1 MRDPQQQ
8 EHHLHTHVKAVSG
21 LCLSISLSSFCTQLL
36 YLTVAHRE
44 DLCMSPKVE
53 QLKDEVRFHT
63 QWHQLGAPADINPRA
78 PVSRSSRPAPWP
90 A

>member
-8 EHHLHTHVKAVSG
+8 EHHLRTYVRAVSR
-21 LCLSISLSSFCTQLL
+21 LCLSHCLSFCTQLL

-53 QLKDEVRFHT
+53 QLKDEV
-63 QWHQLGAPADINPRA
+63 
-78 PVSRSSRPAPWP
+78 
-90 A
+90 

>member
-8 EHHLHTHVKAVSG
+8 EHRLHTYVKAVSR
-21 LCLSISLSSFCTQLL
+21 LSLSPCLPFCTQLL
-36 YLTVAHRE
+36 CLTVAHRE

-53 QLKDEVRFHT
+53 QLKDEVRVHPP
-63 QWHQLGAPADINPRA
+63 WHQLGAPADINPRA

>member
-8 EHHLHTHVKAVSG
+8 EHHLQTHVKAISR
-21 LCLSISLSSFCTQLL
+21 LCLYHCLSFRTQLL
-36 YLTVAHRE
+36 CLTVAHRE

-53 QLKDEVRFHT
+53 QLKDEVRFHP
-63 QWHQLGAPADINPRA
+63 QWHQLAGPADINPRA

>member
-8 EHHLHTHVKAVSG
+8 EHHHTYVKAVSR
-21 LCLSISLSSFCTQLL
+21 LCLSHCLSFCTQLL

-53 QLKDEVRFHT
+53 QLKDEVRFHP
-63 QWHQLGAPADINPRA
+63 QWHQLATPADINPRA
-78 PVSRSSRPAPWP
+78 PVSRSLRPAPWP

>member
-8 EHHLHTHVKAVSG
+8 EHHLLTCFKAVSR
-21 LCLSISLSSFCTQLL
+21 LCSSHCFSFCTQLL

-53 QLKDEVRFHT
+53 QLKDEV
-63 QWHQLGAPADINPRA
+63 
-78 PVSRSSRPAPWP
+78 
-90 A
+90 